1 MSWIYDK
8 AVDAVAEE
16 ASRPQILNAKKVKLA
31 AKQPPKASNKQS
43 PQAPA
48 SEVLG
53 LDQEQR
59 DPEAIDYEATH
70 PPSSA
75 RNSQTVEPS
84 CEIEINSVHSTE
96 RGRTSP

>member
-16 ASRPQILNAKKVKLA
+16 ALRPQVLNAKKVKLA
-31 AKQPPKASNKQS
+31 AKHPLKASTKQL

-75 RNSQTVEPS
+75 GNSQAVEPS

-96 RGRTSP
+96 KGRSSP